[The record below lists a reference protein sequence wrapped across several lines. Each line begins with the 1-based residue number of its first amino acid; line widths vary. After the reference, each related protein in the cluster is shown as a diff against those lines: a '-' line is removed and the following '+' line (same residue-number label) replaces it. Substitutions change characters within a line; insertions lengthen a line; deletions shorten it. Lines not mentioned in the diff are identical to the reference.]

1 MDYSLSDDDI
11 RNLLG
16 SGIKITTYPDL
27 ANVKRVDDLFDRKG
41 RAIIFFP
48 QTDERTGHWTCMIRR
63 GRTIEFF
70 DPYGEP
76 PDYQKDTIP
85 TPLLERMRMKEPLL
99 ADLLL
104 SSPYKLLYNKE
115 QVQELSD
122 DIQTCGRHCAV
133 RLLFG
138 HLPVKQYRKHIKR
151 SGLSPDEFV
160 LRITQ
165 QELGR

>member
-1 MDYSLSDDDI
+1 MDYALSDDDI
-11 RNLLG
+11 RTLLG
-16 SGIKITTYPDL
+16 SGIKITNYPKL
-27 ANVKRVDDLFDRKG
+27 EGVKHIDELFDRKG
-41 RAIIFFP
+41 RAIIFYP
-48 QTDERTGHWTCMIRR
+48 QTDENTGHWTCMLKR

-85 TPLLERMRMKEPLL
+85 TPLLERMKMTQPLL

-104 SSPYKLLYNKE
+104 SSPYKLIYNKE
-115 QVQELSD
+115 QVQELADSV
-122 DIQTCGRHCAV
+122 QTCGRHCVV

-138 HLPVKQYRKHIKR
+138 HLPVKQYRRVIKR